1 MFGYFKSEQN
11 IMECNEMEHIFHSIV
26 WIFPNQMKYCFYSII
41 WKLNGAEQIIIFYFI
56 LTFIKKYYC
65 YIKYIKY

>member
-1 MFGYFKSEQN
+1 
-11 IMECNEMEHIFHSIV
+11 MEHIFHSIV